1 MPRNSSG
8 TYTLP
13 AGNPVAPNTIIETAW
28 ANPTMSDIG
37 AALTDSLD
45 RFGRGSMLAPIK
57 APDGTAVA
65 PVYSF
70 VAEATMGM
78 YRSSAGVLGL
88 SIGGAAALLLS
99 ATTAVFD
106 PAVHPQWAAN
116 PTGPNDLTPKSYVD
130 TLVST
135 GYLPLTGGTL
145 SGPLNITYAAPVL
158 KLTQNDAAATNFAD
172 VQFQANDRFYRL
184 TGYGSTHSSRA
195 NSFWINANDAGTS
208 VVIATAGAER
218 VRVDP
223 TGSVGIGGAPVQKL
237 TVVSSSAASGLV
249 ATFQNDGATG
259 AAIQLFQS
267 TIDRWNIGQPA
278 GVSALAFSAGGG
290 ATELMRLTNTGNLGI
305 GRTPTA
311 RLDVAAPDDARLILD
326 GTSAST
332 NAGGTVLMY
341 RTGAFIGRIGVEA
354 NTLGNSGTGMIL
366 QSVNPMLFHTGPAVG
381 TEAMRIST
389 SQQVGIGV
397 APSAKFHV
405 RTSGLIAKLET
416 TTARG
421 GGACYVDFFDP
432 TGAKGEIGYGAAT
445 DDFYI
450 TNIITGGNLFFGTQN
465 VTRMTITAAGVIQDA
480 AGLELGYRSLY
491 PIAYGSGAST
501 LNAADNGRAHYKQDA
516 SNITVPNN
524 LPANAIITI
533 YNASGSPRTIV
544 QGAGATLL
552 LAGTTSTGNRTLAV
566 NGIATVWALG
576 APGAQTSVI
585 SGSGLS

>member
-172 VQFQANDRFYRL
+172 LQFQANDRFYRL

-195 NSFWINANDAGTS
+195 NQFWMNATDAAS
-208 VVIATAGAER
+208 SIVLATANLER
-218 VRVDP
+218 VRVD
-223 TGSVGIGGAPVQKL
+223 TSGNVGIGRTPQFNLDVGTLAGSATIAVSNANNTTDYGFFQWSQSLSALRIGTNGAFPIR
-237 TVVSSSAASGLV
+237 
-249 ATFQNDGATG
+249 FDTG
-259 AAIQLFQS
+259 AAQRMLLDTS
-267 TIDRWNIGQPA
+267 
-278 GVSALAFSAGGG
+278 
-290 ATELMRLTNTGNLGI
+290 GNLGI

-311 RLDVAAPDDARLILD
+311 RLDVAAPDDARLVLD
-326 GTSAST
+326 GTGSGTGS
-332 NAGGTVLMY
+332 GGTVLMY